1 MFTGLTHYK
10 QKSRIIGSQSR
21 LRVSKPHNNALHAF
35 CSIETIELPLRSSHK
50 KSVFEPRPA
59 PSRKHYGKAFIM
71 RKPCSCFS
79 FFLPGIKFHTTIE
92 MLYYF
97 KELFIMN
104 NFIFLGPPGAG
115 KGSLAVKVAADYKIP
130 HISTGD
136 IFRANIKA
144 QTPLGVKV
152 KAIIDSGSL
161 VSDELTFELVKD
173 RLAQDDCKNGYIL
186 DGFPRT
192 IPQAEML
199 EGLVSDVKV
208 VNFEIKDEIVIKRL
222 STRRVCKACGAN
234 YNVLTLKP
242 KVEGIC
248 DKCGG
253 ELYQRDDDKQES
265 ILHRM
270 DVYREQ
276 TEPLINFYKEKG
288 KITDLDASIETDIL
302 LGKFKEIF
310 K

>member
-1 MFTGLTHYK
+1 
-10 QKSRIIGSQSR
+10 
-21 LRVSKPHNNALHAF
+21 
-35 CSIETIELPLRSSHK
+35 
-50 KSVFEPRPA
+50 
-59 PSRKHYGKAFIM
+59 
-71 RKPCSCFS
+71 
-79 FFLPGIKFHTTIE
+79 
-92 MLYYF
+92 
-97 KELFIMN
+97 MN
-104 NFIFLGPPGAG
+104 NFVFLGPPGAG
-115 KGSLAVKVAADYKIP
+115 KGSLAVKVAEDYKIP

-136 IFRANIKA
+136 IFRANIKN
-144 QTPLGVKV
+144 QTPLGIKV

-199 EGLVSDVKV
+199 DGLVADLKV
-208 VNFEIKDEIVIKRL
+208 VNFQISDDIVIGRL

-234 YNVLTLKP
+234 YNIKTLPP
-242 KVEGIC
+242 KVEGVC

-276 TEPLINFYKEKG
+276 TEPLINYYKNKG

-302 LGKFKEIF
+302 LGEFKKIF
-310 K
+310 

>member
-1 MFTGLTHYK
+1 
-10 QKSRIIGSQSR
+10 
-21 LRVSKPHNNALHAF
+21 
-35 CSIETIELPLRSSHK
+35 
-50 KSVFEPRPA
+50 
-59 PSRKHYGKAFIM
+59 
-71 RKPCSCFS
+71 
-79 FFLPGIKFHTTIE
+79 
-92 MLYYF
+92 
-97 KELFIMN
+97 MN

-115 KGSLAVKVAADYKIP
+115 KGSLAVKVAEAYKIP

-192 IPQAEML
+192 IPQAEMFA
-199 EGLVSDVKV
+199 EICPDVKV
-208 VNFEIKDEIVIKRL
+208 VNFVIKDEIVIRRL

-234 YNVLTLKP
+234 FNVLTLPP
-242 KVEGIC
+242 KVEGVC

-276 TEPLINFYKEKG
+276 TEPLINFYKNKG
-288 KITDLDASIETDIL
+288 SITDLDASIETDIL
-302 LGKFKEIF
+302 LGEFKKIF
-310 K
+310 

>member
-1 MFTGLTHYK
+1 
-10 QKSRIIGSQSR
+10 
-21 LRVSKPHNNALHAF
+21 
-35 CSIETIELPLRSSHK
+35 
-50 KSVFEPRPA
+50 
-59 PSRKHYGKAFIM
+59 
-71 RKPCSCFS
+71 
-79 FFLPGIKFHTTIE
+79 
-92 MLYYF
+92 
-97 KELFIMN
+97 MN

-115 KGSLAVKVAADYKIP
+115 KGSLAVKVAEDYKIP

-152 KAIIDSGSL
+152 KAIIDSGAL

-173 RLAQDDCKNGYIL
+173 RIAQDDCKNGYIL

-199 EGLVSDVKV
+199 ESLVSDIKV
-208 VNFEIKDEIVIKRL
+208 VNFEIQDEIVIRRL
-222 STRRVCKACGAN
+222 STRRTCKACGAN
-234 YNVLTLKP
+234 FNVLTLPP
-242 KVEGIC
+242 KVEGVC
-248 DKCGG
+248 DKCNG

-265 ILHRM
+265 IMNRM

-310 K
+310 

>member
-1 MFTGLTHYK
+1 
-10 QKSRIIGSQSR
+10 
-21 LRVSKPHNNALHAF
+21 
-35 CSIETIELPLRSSHK
+35 
-50 KSVFEPRPA
+50 
-59 PSRKHYGKAFIM
+59 
-71 RKPCSCFS
+71 
-79 FFLPGIKFHTTIE
+79 
-92 MLYYF
+92 
-97 KELFIMN
+97 MN
-104 NFIFLGPPGAG
+104 NFVFLGPPGAG
-115 KGSLAVKVAADYKIP
+115 KGSLAVKVAEDYKIP

-199 EGLVSDVKV
+199 DGLVADLKV
-208 VNFEIKDEIVIKRL
+208 VNFQISDDIVIGRL

-234 YNVLTLKP
+234 YNIKTLPP
-242 KVEGIC
+242 KVEGVC

-276 TEPLINFYKEKG
+276 TEPLINYYKNKG

-302 LGKFKEIF
+302 LGEFKKIF
-310 K
+310 

>member
-1 MFTGLTHYK
+1 
-10 QKSRIIGSQSR
+10 
-21 LRVSKPHNNALHAF
+21 
-35 CSIETIELPLRSSHK
+35 
-50 KSVFEPRPA
+50 
-59 PSRKHYGKAFIM
+59 
-71 RKPCSCFS
+71 
-79 FFLPGIKFHTTIE
+79 
-92 MLYYF
+92 
-97 KELFIMN
+97 MN
-104 NFIFLGPPGAG
+104 NFVFLGPPGAG
-115 KGSLAVKVAADYKIP
+115 KGSLAVKVAEDYKIP

-173 RLAQDDCKNGYIL
+173 RLAQDDCKNGYVL

-199 EGLVSDVKV
+199 DGLVADLKV
-208 VNFEIKDEIVIKRL
+208 VNFQISDDIVIGRL
-222 STRRVCKACGAN
+222 STRRVCKSCGAN
-234 YNVLTLKP
+234 YNIKTLPP
-242 KVEGIC
+242 KVEGVC

-276 TEPLINFYKEKG
+276 TEPLINYYKNKG

-302 LGKFKEIF
+302 LGEFKKIF
-310 K
+310 

>member
-1 MFTGLTHYK
+1 
-10 QKSRIIGSQSR
+10 
-21 LRVSKPHNNALHAF
+21 
-35 CSIETIELPLRSSHK
+35 
-50 KSVFEPRPA
+50 
-59 PSRKHYGKAFIM
+59 
-71 RKPCSCFS
+71 
-79 FFLPGIKFHTTIE
+79 
-92 MLYYF
+92 
-97 KELFIMN
+97 MN

-115 KGSLAVKVAADYKIP
+115 KGSLAVKVAEDYKIP

-199 EGLVSDVKV
+199 DGLVADLKV
-208 VNFEIKDEIVIKRL
+208 VNFQIKDEIVIGRL

-234 YNVLTLKP
+234 YNIKTLPP
-242 KVEGIC
+242 KVEGVC

-276 TEPLINFYKEKG
+276 TEPLINYYKNKG

-302 LGKFKEIF
+302 LGEFKKIF
-310 K
+310 

>member
-1 MFTGLTHYK
+1 
-10 QKSRIIGSQSR
+10 
-21 LRVSKPHNNALHAF
+21 
-35 CSIETIELPLRSSHK
+35 
-50 KSVFEPRPA
+50 
-59 PSRKHYGKAFIM
+59 
-71 RKPCSCFS
+71 
-79 FFLPGIKFHTTIE
+79 
-92 MLYYF
+92 
-97 KELFIMN
+97 MN

-115 KGSLAVKVAADYKIP
+115 KGSLAVKVAEDYKIP

-199 EGLVSDVKV
+199 DGLVADLKV
-208 VNFEIKDEIVIKRL
+208 VNFQISDDIVIGRL

-234 YNVLTLKP
+234 YNIKTLPP

-276 TEPLINFYKEKG
+276 TEPLINYYKNKG

-302 LGKFKEIF
+302 LGEFKKIF
-310 K
+310 

>member
-1 MFTGLTHYK
+1 
-10 QKSRIIGSQSR
+10 
-21 LRVSKPHNNALHAF
+21 
-35 CSIETIELPLRSSHK
+35 
-50 KSVFEPRPA
+50 
-59 PSRKHYGKAFIM
+59 
-71 RKPCSCFS
+71 
-79 FFLPGIKFHTTIE
+79 
-92 MLYYF
+92 
-97 KELFIMN
+97 MN

-115 KGSLAVKVAADYKIP
+115 KGSLAVKVAEDYKIP

-152 KAIIDSGSL
+152 KAIIDSGAL

-173 RLAQDDCKNGYIL
+173 RIAQDDCKNGYIL

-199 EGLVSDVKV
+199 ESLVSDIKV
-208 VNFEIKDEIVIKRL
+208 VNFEIQDEIVIRRL
-222 STRRVCKACGAN
+222 STRRTCKVCGAN
-234 YNVLTLKP
+234 FNVLTLPP
-242 KVEGIC
+242 KVEGVC
-248 DKCGG
+248 DKCNG

-265 ILHRM
+265 IMNRM

-310 K
+310 

>member
-1 MFTGLTHYK
+1 
-10 QKSRIIGSQSR
+10 
-21 LRVSKPHNNALHAF
+21 
-35 CSIETIELPLRSSHK
+35 
-50 KSVFEPRPA
+50 
-59 PSRKHYGKAFIM
+59 
-71 RKPCSCFS
+71 
-79 FFLPGIKFHTTIE
+79 
-92 MLYYF
+92 
-97 KELFIMN
+97 MN

-115 KGSLAVKVAADYKIP
+115 KGSLAVKVAEEYKIP

-136 IFRANIKA
+136 IFRANIKN

-161 VSDELTFELVKD
+161 VSDDLTCELVKD
-173 RLAQDDCKNGYIL
+173 RLSQPDCKNGYIL

-192 IPQAEML
+192 IPQAEMFTKICD
-199 EGLVSDVKV
+199 DVKV
-208 VNFEIKDEIVIKRL
+208 VNFEIKDEIVIRRL

-234 YNVLTLKP
+234 FNVLTLPP
-242 KVEGIC
+242 KVEGVC

-302 LGKFKEIF
+302 LGEFKKIF
-310 K
+310 SK

>member
-1 MFTGLTHYK
+1 
-10 QKSRIIGSQSR
+10 
-21 LRVSKPHNNALHAF
+21 
-35 CSIETIELPLRSSHK
+35 
-50 KSVFEPRPA
+50 
-59 PSRKHYGKAFIM
+59 
-71 RKPCSCFS
+71 
-79 FFLPGIKFHTTIE
+79 
-92 MLYYF
+92 
-97 KELFIMN
+97 MN

-115 KGSLAVKVAADYKIP
+115 KGSLAVKVAEDYKIP

-208 VNFEIKDEIVIKRL
+208 VNFEIQDEIVIRRL

-234 YNVLTLKP
+234 FNVLTLPP
-242 KVEGIC
+242 KVEGVC

-265 ILHRM
+265 IMHRM
-270 DVYREQ
+270 EVYREQ
-276 TEPLINFYKEKG
+276 TEPLINFYKNKG
-288 KITDLDASIETDIL
+288 KITDLDASIETDVL

>member
-1 MFTGLTHYK
+1 
-10 QKSRIIGSQSR
+10 
-21 LRVSKPHNNALHAF
+21 
-35 CSIETIELPLRSSHK
+35 
-50 KSVFEPRPA
+50 
-59 PSRKHYGKAFIM
+59 
-71 RKPCSCFS
+71 
-79 FFLPGIKFHTTIE
+79 
-92 MLYYF
+92 
-97 KELFIMN
+97 MN

-115 KGSLAVKVAADYKIP
+115 KGSLAVKVAEDYKIP

-144 QTPLGVKV
+144 QSPLGVKV

-208 VNFEIKDEIVIKRL
+208 VNFEIKDEIVIRRL

-234 YNVLTLKP
+234 FNVLTLPP
-242 KVEGIC
+242 KVEGVC

-265 ILHRM
+265 IMHRM

-276 TEPLINFYKEKG
+276 TEPLINFYKNKG
-288 KITDLDASIETDIL
+288 KITDLDASIETDVL
-302 LGKFKEIF
+302 LGEFKKIF

>member
-1 MFTGLTHYK
+1 
-10 QKSRIIGSQSR
+10 
-21 LRVSKPHNNALHAF
+21 
-35 CSIETIELPLRSSHK
+35 
-50 KSVFEPRPA
+50 
-59 PSRKHYGKAFIM
+59 
-71 RKPCSCFS
+71 
-79 FFLPGIKFHTTIE
+79 
-92 MLYYF
+92 
-97 KELFIMN
+97 MN

-115 KGSLAVKVAADYKIP
+115 KGSLAVKVAEDYKIP

-199 EGLVSDVKV
+199 EKLVDDVKV
-208 VNFEIKDEIVIKRL
+208 VNFEIKDEIVIRRL

-234 YNVLTLKP
+234 FNVLTLPP
-242 KVEGIC
+242 KVEGVC

-276 TEPLINFYKEKG
+276 TEPLINFYKNKG
-288 KITDLDASIETDIL
+288 KITNLDASIETDVL

>member
-1 MFTGLTHYK
+1 
-10 QKSRIIGSQSR
+10 
-21 LRVSKPHNNALHAF
+21 
-35 CSIETIELPLRSSHK
+35 
-50 KSVFEPRPA
+50 
-59 PSRKHYGKAFIM
+59 
-71 RKPCSCFS
+71 
-79 FFLPGIKFHTTIE
+79 
-92 MLYYF
+92 
-97 KELFIMN
+97 MN
-104 NFIFLGPPGAG
+104 NFVFLGPPGAG
-115 KGSLAVKVAADYKIP
+115 KGSLAVKVAEDYKIP

-199 EGLVSDVKV
+199 EGLVADVKV
-208 VNFEIKDEIVIKRL
+208 VNFEIQDEIVIRRL

-234 YNVLTLKP
+234 FNVLTLPP

-288 KITDLDASIETDIL
+288 KITNLDASIETDIL
-302 LGKFKEIF
+302 LGEFKKIF
-310 K
+310 

>member
-1 MFTGLTHYK
+1 
-10 QKSRIIGSQSR
+10 
-21 LRVSKPHNNALHAF
+21 
-35 CSIETIELPLRSSHK
+35 
-50 KSVFEPRPA
+50 
-59 PSRKHYGKAFIM
+59 
-71 RKPCSCFS
+71 
-79 FFLPGIKFHTTIE
+79 
-92 MLYYF
+92 
-97 KELFIMN
+97 MN
-104 NFIFLGPPGAG
+104 NFVFLGPPGAG
-115 KGSLAVKVAADYKIP
+115 KGSLAVKVAEDYKIP

-144 QTPLGVKV
+144 QTPLGLKV

-199 EGLVSDVKV
+199 DGLVADLKV
-208 VNFEIKDEIVIKRL
+208 VNFNIADEIVIRRL

-234 YNVLTLKP
+234 FNVLTLPP
-242 KVEGIC
+242 KVEGVC

-276 TEPLINFYKEKG
+276 TEPLINYYKNKG

-302 LGKFKEIF
+302 LGEFKKIF
-310 K
+310 

>member
-1 MFTGLTHYK
+1 
-10 QKSRIIGSQSR
+10 
-21 LRVSKPHNNALHAF
+21 
-35 CSIETIELPLRSSHK
+35 
-50 KSVFEPRPA
+50 
-59 PSRKHYGKAFIM
+59 
-71 RKPCSCFS
+71 
-79 FFLPGIKFHTTIE
+79 
-92 MLYYF
+92 
-97 KELFIMN
+97 MN

-234 YNVLTLKP
+234 FNVLTLKP

>member
-1 MFTGLTHYK
+1 
-10 QKSRIIGSQSR
+10 
-21 LRVSKPHNNALHAF
+21 
-35 CSIETIELPLRSSHK
+35 
-50 KSVFEPRPA
+50 
-59 PSRKHYGKAFIM
+59 
-71 RKPCSCFS
+71 
-79 FFLPGIKFHTTIE
+79 
-92 MLYYF
+92 
-97 KELFIMN
+97 MN

-115 KGSLAVKVAADYKIP
+115 KGSLAVKVAEDYKIP

-152 KAIIDSGSL
+152 KAIIDSGAL

-173 RLAQDDCKNGYIL
+173 RIAQDDCKNGYIL

-199 EGLVSDVKV
+199 ESLVNDIKV
-208 VNFEIKDEIVIKRL
+208 VNFEIQDEIVIRRL
-222 STRRVCKACGAN
+222 STRRTCKACGAN
-234 YNVLTLKP
+234 FNVLTLPP
-242 KVEGIC
+242 KVEGVC
-248 DKCGG
+248 DKCNG

-265 ILHRM
+265 IMNRM

-310 K
+310 

>member
-1 MFTGLTHYK
+1 
-10 QKSRIIGSQSR
+10 
-21 LRVSKPHNNALHAF
+21 
-35 CSIETIELPLRSSHK
+35 
-50 KSVFEPRPA
+50 
-59 PSRKHYGKAFIM
+59 
-71 RKPCSCFS
+71 
-79 FFLPGIKFHTTIE
+79 
-92 MLYYF
+92 
-97 KELFIMN
+97 MN

-115 KGSLAVKVAADYKIP
+115 KGSLAVKVAEDYKIP

-199 EGLVSDVKV
+199 EKLVNDVKV
-208 VNFEIKDEIVIKRL
+208 VNFEIKDEIVIRRL

-234 YNVLTLKP
+234 FNVLTLPP
-242 KVEGIC
+242 KVEGVC

-302 LGKFKEIF
+302 LGEFKKIF
-310 K
+310 

>member
-1 MFTGLTHYK
+1 
-10 QKSRIIGSQSR
+10 
-21 LRVSKPHNNALHAF
+21 
-35 CSIETIELPLRSSHK
+35 
-50 KSVFEPRPA
+50 
-59 PSRKHYGKAFIM
+59 
-71 RKPCSCFS
+71 
-79 FFLPGIKFHTTIE
+79 
-92 MLYYF
+92 
-97 KELFIMN
+97 MN

-115 KGSLAVKVAADYKIP
+115 KGSLAVKVKEEYNIP

-161 VSDELTFELVKD
+161 VSDDLTFELVKD
-173 RLAQDDCKNGYIL
+173 RLSQPDCKNGFIL

-199 EGLVSDVKV
+199 ETLGLELSC
-208 VNFEIKDEIVIKRL
+208 VNFEIADEIVIKRL

-234 YNVLTLKP
+234 FNVLTLPP
-242 KVEGIC
+242 KVEGVC
-248 DKCGG
+248 DNCGG

-288 KITDLDASIETDIL
+288 KITNLDAAIETDIL

-310 K
+310 KK

>member
-1 MFTGLTHYK
+1 
-10 QKSRIIGSQSR
+10 
-21 LRVSKPHNNALHAF
+21 
-35 CSIETIELPLRSSHK
+35 
-50 KSVFEPRPA
+50 
-59 PSRKHYGKAFIM
+59 
-71 RKPCSCFS
+71 
-79 FFLPGIKFHTTIE
+79 
-92 MLYYF
+92 
-97 KELFIMN
+97 MN

-115 KGSLAVKVAADYKIP
+115 KGSLAVKVAEDYKIP

-173 RLAQDDCKNGYIL
+173 RLAQSDCKNGYIL

-199 EGLVSDVKV
+199 EKLVNDVKV
-208 VNFEIKDEIVIKRL
+208 VNFEIKDEIVIRRL

-234 YNVLTLKP
+234 FNVLTLPP
-242 KVEGIC
+242 KVEGVC

-302 LGKFKEIF
+302 LGEFKKIF

>member
-1 MFTGLTHYK
+1 
-10 QKSRIIGSQSR
+10 
-21 LRVSKPHNNALHAF
+21 
-35 CSIETIELPLRSSHK
+35 
-50 KSVFEPRPA
+50 
-59 PSRKHYGKAFIM
+59 
-71 RKPCSCFS
+71 
-79 FFLPGIKFHTTIE
+79 
-92 MLYYF
+92 
-97 KELFIMN
+97 MN
-104 NFIFLGPPGAG
+104 FVFLGPPGAG
-115 KGSLAVKVAADYKIP
+115 KGSLAVKVAADYQIP

-199 EGLVSDVKV
+199 DGLVADLKV
-208 VNFEIKDEIVIKRL
+208 VNFNIADEIVIRRL

-234 YNVLTLKP
+234 YNIKTLPP
-242 KVEGIC
+242 KVEGVC

-276 TEPLINFYKEKG
+276 TEPLINYYKNKG

-302 LGKFKEIF
+302 LGEFKKLF
-310 K
+310 

>member
-1 MFTGLTHYK
+1 
-10 QKSRIIGSQSR
+10 
-21 LRVSKPHNNALHAF
+21 
-35 CSIETIELPLRSSHK
+35 
-50 KSVFEPRPA
+50 
-59 PSRKHYGKAFIM
+59 
-71 RKPCSCFS
+71 
-79 FFLPGIKFHTTIE
+79 
-92 MLYYF
+92 
-97 KELFIMN
+97 MN

-115 KGSLAVKVAADYKIP
+115 KGSLAVKVAEDYKIP

-136 IFRANIKA
+136 IFRANIKN

-161 VSDELTFELVKD
+161 VSDDLTCELVKD
-173 RLAQDDCKNGYIL
+173 RLSQPDCKNGYIL

-192 IPQAEML
+192 IPQAEMFTKICD
-199 EGLVSDVKV
+199 DVKV
-208 VNFEIKDEIVIKRL
+208 VNFEIKDEIVIRRL

-234 YNVLTLKP
+234 FNVLTLPP
-242 KVEGIC
+242 KVEGVC

-276 TEPLINFYKEKG
+276 TEPLIKFYRDKG
-288 KITDLDASIETDIL
+288 AITDLDASIETPVL
-302 LGKFKEIF
+302 LEKFKEIF
-310 K
+310 KK

>member
-1 MFTGLTHYK
+1 
-10 QKSRIIGSQSR
+10 
-21 LRVSKPHNNALHAF
+21 
-35 CSIETIELPLRSSHK
+35 
-50 KSVFEPRPA
+50 
-59 PSRKHYGKAFIM
+59 
-71 RKPCSCFS
+71 
-79 FFLPGIKFHTTIE
+79 
-92 MLYYF
+92 
-97 KELFIMN
+97 MN

-115 KGSLAVKVAADYKIP
+115 KGSLAVKVAEDYKIP

-152 KAIIDSGSL
+152 KAIIDSGAL

-173 RLAQDDCKNGYIL
+173 RIAQDDCKNGYIL

-192 IPQAEML
+192 IPQAELL
-199 EGLVSDVKV
+199 ESLVSDIKV
-208 VNFEIKDEIVIKRL
+208 VNFEIQDEIVIRRL
-222 STRRVCKACGAN
+222 STRRTCKACGAN
-234 YNVLTLKP
+234 FNVLTLPP
-242 KVEGIC
+242 KVEGVC
-248 DKCGG
+248 DKCNG

-265 ILHRM
+265 IMNRM

-310 K
+310 

>member
-1 MFTGLTHYK
+1 
-10 QKSRIIGSQSR
+10 
-21 LRVSKPHNNALHAF
+21 
-35 CSIETIELPLRSSHK
+35 
-50 KSVFEPRPA
+50 
-59 PSRKHYGKAFIM
+59 
-71 RKPCSCFS
+71 
-79 FFLPGIKFHTTIE
+79 
-92 MLYYF
+92 
-97 KELFIMN
+97 MN

-115 KGSLAVKVAADYKIP
+115 KGSLAVKVAEAYKIP

-199 EGLVSDVKV
+199 EGLVADVKV
-208 VNFEIKDEIVIKRL
+208 VNFEIADEIVIRRL

-234 YNVLTLKP
+234 FNVLTLPP
-242 KVEGIC
+242 KVEGVC

-288 KITDLDASIETDIL
+288 KITDLDASIETDVL

>member
-1 MFTGLTHYK
+1 
-10 QKSRIIGSQSR
+10 
-21 LRVSKPHNNALHAF
+21 
-35 CSIETIELPLRSSHK
+35 
-50 KSVFEPRPA
+50 
-59 PSRKHYGKAFIM
+59 
-71 RKPCSCFS
+71 
-79 FFLPGIKFHTTIE
+79 
-92 MLYYF
+92 
-97 KELFIMN
+97 MN

-115 KGSLAVKVAADYKIP
+115 KGSLAVKVAEAYKIP

-199 EGLVSDVKV
+199 EGLVADVKV
-208 VNFEIKDEIVIKRL
+208 VNFEIADEIVIRRL

-234 YNVLTLKP
+234 FNILTLPP
-242 KVEGIC
+242 KVEGVC

-265 ILHRM
+265 IMHRM

-276 TEPLINFYKEKG
+276 TEPLINFYKNKG
-288 KITDLDASIETDIL
+288 KITDLDASIETDVL
-302 LGKFKEIF
+302 LGEFKKIF

>member
-1 MFTGLTHYK
+1 
-10 QKSRIIGSQSR
+10 
-21 LRVSKPHNNALHAF
+21 
-35 CSIETIELPLRSSHK
+35 
-50 KSVFEPRPA
+50 
-59 PSRKHYGKAFIM
+59 
-71 RKPCSCFS
+71 
-79 FFLPGIKFHTTIE
+79 
-92 MLYYF
+92 
-97 KELFIMN
+97 MN
-104 NFIFLGPPGAG
+104 NFVFLGPPGAG
-115 KGSLAVKVAADYKIP
+115 KGSLAVKVAEDYKIP

-199 EGLVSDVKV
+199 DGLVADLKV
-208 VNFEIKDEIVIKRL
+208 VNFQISDDIVIGRL

-234 YNVLTLKP
+234 YNIKTLPP

-248 DKCGG
+248 DKCSG

-270 DVYREQ
+270 DVYREL
-276 TEPLINFYKEKG
+276 TEPLINYYKNKG

-302 LGKFKEIF
+302 LGEFKKIF
-310 K
+310 

>member
-1 MFTGLTHYK
+1 
-10 QKSRIIGSQSR
+10 
-21 LRVSKPHNNALHAF
+21 
-35 CSIETIELPLRSSHK
+35 
-50 KSVFEPRPA
+50 
-59 PSRKHYGKAFIM
+59 
-71 RKPCSCFS
+71 
-79 FFLPGIKFHTTIE
+79 
-92 MLYYF
+92 
-97 KELFIMN
+97 MN

-115 KGSLAVKVAADYKIP
+115 KGSLAVKVAEDYKIP

-136 IFRANIKA
+136 IFRANIKN
-144 QTPLGVKV
+144 QTPLGIKV

-161 VSDELTFELVKD
+161 VSDDLTCELVKD

-192 IPQAEML
+192 IPQAEMFAKICP
-199 EGLVSDVKV
+199 DVKV
-208 VNFEIKDEIVIKRL
+208 VNFEIQDEIVIRRL
-222 STRRVCKACGAN
+222 STRRVCKSCGAN
-234 YNVLTLKP
+234 YNVLTLPP
-242 KVEGIC
+242 KVEGVC

-288 KITDLDASIETDIL
+288 TITDLDASIETDIL

-310 K
+310 

>member
-1 MFTGLTHYK
+1 
-10 QKSRIIGSQSR
+10 
-21 LRVSKPHNNALHAF
+21 
-35 CSIETIELPLRSSHK
+35 
-50 KSVFEPRPA
+50 
-59 PSRKHYGKAFIM
+59 
-71 RKPCSCFS
+71 
-79 FFLPGIKFHTTIE
+79 
-92 MLYYF
+92 
-97 KELFIMN
+97 MN
-104 NFIFLGPPGAG
+104 NFVFLGPPGAG
-115 KGSLAVKVAADYKIP
+115 KGSLAVKVAEDYKIP

-173 RLAQDDCKNGYIL
+173 RLAQNDCKNGYIL

-199 EGLVSDVKV
+199 DGLVSDLKV
-208 VNFEIKDEIVIKRL
+208 VNFQISDDIVIGRL

-234 YNVLTLKP
+234 YNIKTLPP
-242 KVEGIC
+242 KVEGVC

-276 TEPLINFYKEKG
+276 TEPLINYYKNKG

-302 LGKFKEIF
+302 LGEFKKIF
-310 K
+310 